1 MSNENPQVVDKRRF
15 TNLDIADD
23 LDPNEGAWAQI
34 REKQQVPKEA
44 FSPSSQPSTSPGM
57 DFGAA
62 LKQVLRGQ
70 PVTRLEWENPGVYL
84 LLYRCRVPNFGVEDG
99 NYLSI
104 HRADGTVGPLFVSA
118 DDLRADDWVVV
129 V

>member
-15 TNLDIADD
+15 TKLDIEE
-23 LDPNEGAWAQI
+23 LP
-34 REKQQVPKEA
+34 VVEA
-44 FSPSSQPSTSPGM
+44 GGIPEAAIANVVNFSPSSQPSTSPGM
-57 DFGAA
+57 DFGTA

-70 PVTRLEWENPGVYL
+70 PVTRLEWENPSIYL

-104 HRADGTVGPLFVSA
+104 HRADGTVGPLFVS
-118 DDLRADDWVVV
+118 DNDLRADDWIVVV
-129 V
+129 